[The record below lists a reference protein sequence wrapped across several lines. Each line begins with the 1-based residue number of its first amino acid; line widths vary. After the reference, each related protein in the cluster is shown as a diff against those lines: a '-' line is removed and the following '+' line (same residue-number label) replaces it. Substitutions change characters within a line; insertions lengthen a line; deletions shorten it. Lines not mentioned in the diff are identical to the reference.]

1 MIFNFSALT
10 VFGTK
15 SEGFF
20 ILNLLIHS
28 FLVLFLVKGRV
39 QRDLIPF
46 FTCMD
51 RTRLEYEPLLVIN
64 FLRPPQF

>member
-1 MIFNFSALT
+1 MIFNISVLT

-15 SEGFF
+15 SEG
-20 ILNLLIHS
+20 LNLLINS
-28 FLVLFLVKGRV
+28 FLVLFVVKGRV

-64 FLRPPQF
+64 FFKAPAILN